1 MSNKRLLHMVT
12 ALLLTTQVAAMAQEP
27 PSTATSAL
35 SERPVL
41 AMFTAAVGHASLLDT
56 YLTSIRYKGLNLE
69 LGFEHLQNTGFNP
82 QHWTRQLTLGVEYDN
97 VDNRVGNNTMHAIMA
112 DGQWALMH
120 RWQWPAKHI
129 KVLAG
134 PMTQLRA
141 GVIYNAANSNNVV
154 AVKARW
160 SLGITAMACF
170 DTRLARKPLTLRY
183 QASLPVAGVFFS
195 PHYDES
201 YYEMYLGNRKNLA
214 HLGWWGNRFDLT
226 HQLLA
231 DWHLG
236 GTIVRLGYRGHFETS
251 WVNNLSTKI
260 YTHSLVVGI
269 GGEFL
274 TVKRK

>member
-1 MSNKRLLHMVT
+1 MVT
-12 ALLLTTQVAAMAQEP
+12 TLLLATQVATMAQAP
-27 PSTATSAL
+27 PDTATTTW

-56 YLTSIRYKGLNLE
+56 YLTPIRYKGLNLE

-82 QHWTRQLTLGVEYDN
+82 QRWARQLTLGVEYDN
-97 VDNRVGNNTMHAIMA
+97 VDNRVGNNTMHTITA
-112 DGQWALMH
+112 DGQCPLMH
-120 RWQWPAKHI
+120 RWQWPAQHI
-129 KVLAG
+129 QLLTG

-141 GVIYNAANSNNVV
+141 GIIYDAANSNNVV
-154 AVKARW
+154 SVKARW
-160 SLGITAMACF
+160 SLGITAMACY
-170 DTRLARKPLTLRY
+170 DTRLARKPFTLRY

-195 PHYDES
+195 PDYDES

-236 GTIVRLGYRGHFETS
+236 GTIVRLGYRGRFESS